1 MIGYRI
7 LYVDEAETQPKLNV
21 SVGANISSIELTGLL
36 VYTNYCIQVLAFNSQ
51 QDGNASDCVFALTD
65 EDGKNKKSPE
75 DSYVREAIYPG
86 KILNYRESKCVSTA
100 QYDLKKKK
108 EQDKNPWQDYERL
121 SNTEE
126 HQLSVSAFNVEPQ
139 LGLNR
144 SRFQKCL
151 ILF

>member
-36 VYTNYCIQVLAFNSQ
+36 VYTNYCIQVLVFNSQ
-51 QDGNASDCVFALTD
+51 QDGNASDCLFSLTD
-65 EDGKNKKSPE
+65 EDGKNKKSAE
-75 DSYVREAIYPG
+75 DSFVREAIYTG

-100 QYDLKKKK
+100 QYDLKKK

>member
-1 MIGYRI
+1 MIGYRV

-51 QDGNASDCVFALTD
+51 QDGNASDCLFALTD

-86 KILNYRESKCVSTA
+86 KILNDRESKSLA
-100 QYDLKKKK
+100 
-108 EQDKNPWQDYERL
+108 RL
-121 SNTEE
+121 
-126 HQLSVSAFNVEPQ
+126 
-139 LGLNR
+139 
-144 SRFQKCL
+144 
-151 ILF
+151 

>member
-21 SVGANISSIELTGLL
+21 SVGANISSIELTRLL

-65 EDGKNKKSPE
+65 EDGKNKKSSE

-86 KILNYRESKCVSTA
+86 KILNYRE
-100 QYDLKKKK
+100 KKKRAGQK
-108 EQDKNPWQDYERL
+108 SLAGLRAIVKHKGT
-121 SNTEE
+121 STF
-126 HQLSVSAFNVEPQ
+126 SV
-139 LGLNR
+139 R
-144 SRFQKCL
+144 
-151 ILF
+151 I

>member
-7 LYVDEAETQPKLNV
+7 LYVDEDETQPKLNV

-36 VYTNYCIQVLAFNSQ
+36 VYTNYCVQVLAFNSQ

-100 QYDLKKKK
+100 QYDLNKI
-108 EQDKNPWQDYERL
+108 EQDKNPWQDYER
-121 SNTEE
+121 
-126 HQLSVSAFNVEPQ
+126 VSAFNVEPQ

-144 SRFQKCL
+144 SRFQNVSYY
-151 ILF
+151 FR

>member
-7 LYVDEAETQPKLNV
+7 LFVDEAETQPKLNV

-65 EDGKNKKSPE
+65 EDGKNKKSSE

-100 QYDLKKKK
+100 QNDLKKKK
-108 EQDKNPWQDYERL
+108 SRTKIHGRTTSDCQTQKNINFQCPHLTL
-121 SNTEE
+121 SPN
-126 HQLSVSAFNVEPQ
+126 
-139 LGLNR
+139 
-144 SRFQKCL
+144 
-151 ILF
+151 

>member
-65 EDGKNKKSPE
+65 EDGKIKKSAE
-75 DSYVREAIYPG
+75 DSYVREAIYTE
-86 KILNYRESKCVSTA
+86 KILNYRESKCVGTA
-100 QYDLKKKK
+100 RYDKKKSRTK
-108 EQDKNPWQDYERL
+108 IPGRTMSDCQTQKNINFQCPHLTL
-121 SNTEE
+121 SPN
-126 HQLSVSAFNVEPQ
+126 
-139 LGLNR
+139 
-144 SRFQKCL
+144 
-151 ILF
+151 

>member
-36 VYTNYCIQVLAFNSQ
+36 VYTNYYIQVLAFNSQ

-100 QYDLKKKK
+100 QYDLKKK

-139 LGLNR
+139 LGLKR

>member
-7 LYVDEAETQPKLNV
+7 LFVDEAETQPKLNV

-100 QYDLKKKK
+100 QYDLKKKRAGQK
-108 EQDKNPWQDYERL
+108 SLAGLRAIVKHRGT
-121 SNTEE
+121 STF
-126 HQLSVSAFNVEPQ
+126 SV
-139 LGLNR
+139 R
-144 SRFQKCL
+144 
-151 ILF
+151 I

>member
-21 SVGANISSIELTGLL
+21 SVGASISSIELTRLL
-36 VYTNYCIQVLAFNSQ
+36 VYTNYCIQVLGFNSQ
-51 QDGNASDCVFALTD
+51 QDGNASNCVFALTD

-86 KILNYRESKCVSTA
+86 KILNYRESKCVSTT
-100 QYDLKKKK
+100 QYDLKKK

>member
-65 EDGKNKKSPE
+65 EDGKNKKSAE
-75 DSYVREAIYPG
+75 DSYVREAIYTG
-86 KILNYRESKCVSTA
+86 KILNYRESRCVGTA
-100 QYDLKKKK
+100 RYDKKKVGQK
-108 EQDKNPWQDYERL
+108 SL
-121 SNTEE
+121 
-126 HQLSVSAFNVEPQ
+126 A
-139 LGLNR
+139 GL
-144 SRFQKCL
+144 
-151 ILF
+151 